1 MKKID
6 REHVLKMSDSFAE
19 LSGLPSSRF
28 DMNFIT
34 QQDSKYVAVCNGMIP
49 LAMQILMDEDG
60 SNIRIS
66 ALYPHSDEPL
76 TYSADGI
83 PEYFDDETISNLE
96 GFALSYGM
104 KYAPTYLA
112 MRASQ
117 DTLRIALESDV
128 LTPEK
133 LESFSRRVVMA
144 HVSEDEDGNLTASEE
159 PTSKILH

>member
-6 REHVLKMSDSFAE
+6 REHVLKMSDTLAE

-34 QQDSKYVAVCNGMIP
+34 QQDSKYVAVCNGMFP
-49 LAMQILMDEDG
+49 LAMQILMDDDG
-60 SNIRIS
+60 SNIRII
-66 ALYPHSDEPL
+66 ALFPHSEEPL
-76 TYSADGI
+76 AYSADGI
-83 PEYFDDETISNLE
+83 PEYFDDETISNLDD
-96 GFALSYGM
+96 FAARCGA

-133 LESFSRRVVMA
+133 LESFSRKVVMA